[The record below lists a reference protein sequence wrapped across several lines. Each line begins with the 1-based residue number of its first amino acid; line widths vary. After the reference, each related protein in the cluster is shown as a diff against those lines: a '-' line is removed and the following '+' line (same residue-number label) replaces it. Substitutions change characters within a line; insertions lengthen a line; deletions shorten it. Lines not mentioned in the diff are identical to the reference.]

1 MDNVECPHTAGIDL
15 HFIDFG
21 VMNNT
26 AKNEKGDFYME
37 IRYNVTGDRRKA
49 LVQAIADITGARP
62 VYKFMPTCNYEIGC
76 FTVTKDGTL
85 IFDDRTDSVEAEKVL
100 DGIAAAGFECEA
112 PQGADSGD
120 TAASS
125 EDAGELP
132 TEPQGATVGAESA
145 DTAASSEDAGEL
157 PAGLKGAV
165 VGADTATLD
174 VLTVSLPKDGFD
186 ADALERLRKL
196 VESKASLIKKA
207 LGAERLT
214 ILPDG
219 DKVSFPWWDTLP
231 EPEETQAFT
240 AFIAAL
246 CRMAKEAKR
255 VTATEK
261 AVDSEKYAFRGFLL
275 RLGFIGAECKDQ
287 RKLLLKNLSG
297 SAAFPNKAKA
307 DAFSAA
313 QKAKRD
319 AAKAPAAETDSA
331 GEVTA

>member
-15 HFIDFG
+15 HFIGFG

-62 VYKFMPTCNYEIGC
+62 VYKFMPTCNYEVGC
-76 FTVTKDGTL
+76 FTVSKDGTL

-112 PQGADSGD
+112 PQGVDSGD

-125 EDAGELP
+125 EE
-132 TEPQGATVGAESA
+132 T
-145 DTAASSEDAGEL
+145 GEL
-157 PAGLKGAV
+157 PADLKGAV
-165 VGADTATLD
+165 VGADSADTTAPD
-174 VLTVSLPKDGFD
+174 GLTVSLPMDGFS

-261 AVDSEKYAFRGFLL
+261 TVDSEKYAFRGFLL
-275 RLGFIGAECKDQ
+275 RLGFIGAECKEQ

-313 QKAKRD
+313 QKTKRD
-319 AAKAPAAETDSA
+319 AAKAAASTGPTPAAETDSA